1 MEFNNLIRHAG
12 PRMVYADETRLADLE
27 AFKVS
32 GKPETIVCPGGD
44 MDLPELIGLGTP
56 RFETVERD
64 RKDTVAVLYTGGTTG
79 NPKGVMLTQEGMD
92 FSCQSTALYERY
104 AHTDTSL
111 CFLPFNHV
119 FGQIYILNS
128 VILSG
133 GCLELMPAFDMDR
146 ILWLL
151 DRNRITRFYAV
162 PTIYT
167 RLIDVPN
174 ISGKFQSVRYCFSGG
189 APMAEGILRQWKDLT
204 GMTVADGYARNY
216 LIPRK
221 LAVVANKTN
230 RTLLE
235 QEKATIAARREKQ
248 RQESETLS
256 KKIAGTT
263 VTIQHRVGEEEKLFG
278 SVTAADI
285 AEKLAELD
293 IHVEKKNILLSEPIK
308 TLGNVSVPIKVG
320 YQLTTEIT
328 VSVVPLESE

>member
-1 MEFNNLIRHAG
+1 M
-12 PRMVYADETRLADLE
+12 
-27 AFKVS
+27 
-32 GKPETIVCPGGD
+32 
-44 MDLPELIGLGTP
+44 ELILKKTVDTLG
-56 RFETVERD
+56 E
-64 RKDTVAVLYTGGTTG
+64 
-79 NPKGVMLTQEGMD
+79 EGD
-92 FSCQSTALYERY
+92 IVKVKS
-104 AHTDTSL
+104 
-111 CFLPFNHV
+111 
-119 FGQIYILNS
+119 
-128 VILSG
+128 
-133 GCLELMPAFDMDR
+133 
-146 ILWLL
+146 
-151 DRNRITRFYAV
+151 
-162 PTIYT
+162 
-167 RLIDVPN
+167 
-174 ISGKFQSVRYCFSGG
+174 
-189 APMAEGILRQWKDLT
+189 
-204 GMTVADGYARNY
+204 GYARNY

-221 LAVVANKTN
+221 LAVVASKTN

-293 IHVEKKNILLSEPIK
+293 IHVEKKNILLVEPIK